1 MCGLIGTIGFKDN
14 SKLNL
19 KTLEHRGPDFMGKW
33 VSPDN
38 EFAATLGHTRLAILD
53 TTEDGNQPFV
63 NEDSRYVFVFNGEI
77 YNFIELHTELESLGH
92 VFKTKTDT
100 EVFMKGLI
108 SEGPSFQLR
117 CNGMWSFCLW
127 DRKEKTAL
135 FGRDRFGKKPLFY
148 SLIGNNKLVFASEMK
163 GIYPFLNSI
172 QPSEKIN
179 TYFQKSFCSES
190 SEDCVIAGIKRLKAG
205 HFAIYKDGKF
215 EPERWWNTLD
225 HLEDVPN
232 NYQDQVKRF
241 REIFLDAV
249 KIRMRSDVRIGT
261 ALSGGLDSSAVLSVM
276 SYLSNKKGN
285 KSRQSHDWQNS
296 FCSKFLESN
305 LDETKWA
312 KIVTNELKIPL
323 QEVVIDPLNS
333 DWSIN
338 EAIYQVEDPNLIY
351 PLPMLQTYRAIS
363 NSGIK
368 VTLDG
373 HGADELLAGYGGD
386 GLKFAFKSSNEKEL
400 AELVSINESLESGK
414 YIHKTKNLKINFFKI
429 RFIEFLKSNLRK
441 PKGYLMAL
449 IGKRDWD
456 FVRHKVKY
464 DDQTHPNFKKLDPLS
479 QSLYEQF
486 HITVLPT
493 LLRNYDRYSMASG
506 VEIRMPFMD
515 HRLVTYMFSLPWTS
529 KVGGT
534 YTKRIM
540 RDALKG
546 ILPEQIRTRRDKI
559 GWNAPLNE
567 WFKGPLKGEI
577 EELIKTNILSQK
589 VKNSWKLFQKKQN
602 PNHYDGQAIW
612 TSLMPE
618 LWKKHC
624 LDININD
631 KNHKYTNNT
640 KNI

>member
-14 SKLNL
+14 SKLKLETL
-19 KTLEHRGPDFMGKW
+19 KHRGPDFMGKW
-33 VSPDN
+33 NSPDN
-38 EFAATLGHTRLAILD
+38 EFAASLGHTRLAILD
-53 TTEDGNQPFV
+53 LTEGGNQPLQT
-63 NEDSRYVFVFNGEI
+63 EDNRYVFVYNGEI
-77 YNFIELHTELESLGH
+77 YNFLELRSELESLGH

-100 EVFMKGLI
+100 EVFFKGLI
-108 SEGPSFQLR
+108 AEGPSFQLR

-179 TYFQKSFCSES
+179 IYFQKSFYYES

-215 EPERWWNTLD
+215 EAERWWNTLD

-232 NYQDQVKRF
+232 NYEDQVKKF

-249 KIRMRSDVRIGT
+249 KIRMRSDVRIGN
-261 ALSGGLDSSAVLSVM
+261 ALSGGLDSSAVVSLM
-276 SYLSNKKGN
+276 NYLSNQKDN
-285 KSRQSHDWQNS
+285 NLRQANDWHNS
-296 FCSKFLESN
+296 FCSKLPGSSIDES
-305 LDETKWA
+305 KWA
-312 KIVTNELKIPL
+312 KILTNELNISL

-338 EAIYQVEDPNLIY
+338 DAIYQVEDLNLTL

-373 HGADELLAGYGGD
+373 HGADELLGGYGGFNC
-386 GLKFAFKSSNEKEL
+386 LFKSSNAEEL
-400 AELVSINESLESGK
+400 AELVSIEESLESGK
-414 YIHKTKNLKINFFKI
+414 YIQKTKNLKMNYFKT

-441 PKGYLMAL
+441 PKEYLMAL
-449 IGKRDWD
+449 LGKRDWD
-456 FVRHKVKY
+456 SVRFKPKF
-464 DDQTHPNFKKLDPLS
+464 DDQSHPNFKKLDPLS

-493 LLRNYDRYSMASG
+493 LLRNYDRYSMTSG
-506 VEIRMPFMD
+506 VEVRMPFID

-577 EELIKTNILSQK
+577 EELIKTNMLSQK
-589 VKNSWKLFQKKQN
+589 IKNAWKLFQKKQN
-602 PNHYDGQAIW
+602 PKHTDGQEIW
-612 TSLMPE
+612 ALLMPE
-618 LWKKHC
+618 LWKKS
-624 LDININD
+624 LSRD
-631 KNHKYTNNT
+631 KK
-640 KNI
+640 